1 MLELYRSALR
11 LRRVTPGLGDGS
23 LSWLDLPKGVLGFTR
38 EPGLACVVN
47 VTAVHAELP
56 TGYDVLLSSDALVDG
71 GLPAA
76 TSAWLIR
83 H

>member
-1 MLELYRSALR
+1 MLELYRAALR
-11 LRRVTPGLGDGS
+11 LRHQDPGLGDGT
-23 LSWLDLPKGVLGFTR
+23 LTWLDLPEGVLGFTR
-38 EPGLACVVN
+38 ESGLVCVVN
-47 VTAVHAELP
+47 VTAAHADLP
-56 TGYDVLLSSDALVDG
+56 AGYDVLLSSDALVDG